1 MGLPTRANASKPLRV
16 ALRTRSASW
25 HTSALLVGALML
37 APSLSAAQDK
47 TSAEELFQLGKA
59 SMAKKD
65 YSKACAYFQG
75 SLNAD
80 FALGTLLNLG
90 ICLEQAGKIASAWG
104 SFRTLEDKATQANQA
119 ERAKYAH
126 DRAEALRPR
135 LSRVRIVLSPDAKAL
150 NGLTVKIDGVVAQP
164 ELFEAG
170 VPVDSG
176 SRAIVVSAP
185 EHDDWTTS
193 ISVDGD
199 KQKLDLTI
207 PGLKL
212 TPVVE
217 KPPTV
222 ITKTAPPPS
231 STRTVGFV
239 VGGIGA
245 ASLVAGGIF
254 GLLAIGANKDSK
266 CDGCV
271 EGSDELTNAKA
282 AYSRANAFAW
292 VTNFALGLGVVGVGV
307 GTVLVLTS
315 GSGEKKKTA
324 RLLISPNGLGIG
336 GTL

>member
-1 MGLPTRANASKPLRV
+1 MLLAA
-16 ALRTRSASW
+16 AL
-25 HTSALLVGALML
+25 VL
-37 APSLSAAQDK
+37 APSVAAAQDK
-47 TSAEELFQLGKA
+47 ASAEELFQLGKA

-65 YSKACAYFQG
+65 YAKACAYFQG

-90 ICLEQAGKIASAWG
+90 ICLEQAGKTASAWG
-104 SFRTLEDKATQANQA
+104 AFRTLEDKANQASQA
-119 ERAKYAH
+119 ERARYAH
-126 DRAEALRPR
+126 ERAEALRPK
-135 LSRVRIVLSPDAKAL
+135 LSRVRIVLSPEAKAL
-150 NGLTVKIDGVVAQP
+150 NGLTVKIDNVVAQP
-164 ELFEAG
+164 ELFEVG

-176 SRAIVVSAP
+176 TRGITASAP
-185 EHDDWTTS
+185 EHDEWTTT
-193 ISVDGD
+193 INVDGD
-199 KQKLDLTI
+199 KQKLELTI

-212 TPVVE
+212 TPVAAPP
-217 KPPTV
+217 PPTV

-231 STRTVGFV
+231 NARTIGFV

-245 ASLVAGGIF
+245 ASLVAGGVF

-292 VTNFALGLGVVGVGV
+292 VTNFAIGLGVVGVGV

-324 RLLISPNGLGIG
+324 RLLVSPNGFGIG